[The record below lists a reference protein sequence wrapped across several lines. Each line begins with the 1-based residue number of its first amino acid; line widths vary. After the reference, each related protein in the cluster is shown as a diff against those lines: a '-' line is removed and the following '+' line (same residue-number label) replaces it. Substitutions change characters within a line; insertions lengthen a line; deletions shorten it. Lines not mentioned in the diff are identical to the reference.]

1 MTRRRLRPAEG
12 HVVDSW
18 PSRRLAKVKVT
29 SCWLILLGVCLAAC
43 RGCDDQRAAPRDA
56 THPRPAKA
64 TKAPAPAPA
73 EAFAPTGIVEG
84 TVRVRGEV
92 PVDPAFAARF
102 EGPTRRPERCR
113 PLTDE
118 ERRPVH
124 RGTDGRTGDVLVTAT
139 FSTKL
144 RVPTPPRRNR
154 ALLIRDCRLS
164 PRVLAATRGD
174 TLVIRNEDEYPFV
187 PRVNPIAMGFMQ
199 ALMQGQSRR
208 IELDRGGVFE
218 ADCGFGAACGVT
230 SIVVLYHGI
239 HATSDRDGRFRV
251 EGVPAD
257 VDVDVHAWHPSLRD
271 ASQRVRVTRGGTA
284 TIELVMEPA
293 PVRERPVT
301 PDAGG
306 HPEDRP
312 GFF

>member
-1 MTRRRLRPAEG
+1 MVE
-12 HVVDSW
+12 
-18 PSRRLAKVKVT
+18 PS
-29 SCWLILLGVCLAAC
+29 
-43 RGCDDQRAAPRDA
+43 
-56 THPRPAKA
+56 
-64 TKAPAPAPA
+64 
-73 EAFAPTGIVEG
+73 FAPTGVVEG
-84 TVRVRGEV
+84 IVRVRGEV
-92 PVDPAFAARF
+92 PVDPAFARRF
-102 EGPTRRPERCR
+102 ESATRRPERCR

-124 RGTDGRTGDVLVTAT
+124 VGADGRTADVLVTAT

-144 RVPTPPRRNR
+144 RVPPPVRVNR
-154 ALLIRDCRLS
+154 PLIIRDCRLT

-174 TLVIRNEDEYPFV
+174 SLVIRNEDEYPFV

-218 ADCGFGAACGVT
+218 AECGFGAACGVT

-257 VDVDVHAWHPSLRD
+257 VDVEMHAWHPSLRD
-271 ASQRVRVTRGGTA
+271 GTQRVRVPRGGSVNVDFT
-284 TIELVMEPA
+284 LEPA
-293 PVRERPVT
+293 PVRPEPPPA

-312 GFF
+312 GIF